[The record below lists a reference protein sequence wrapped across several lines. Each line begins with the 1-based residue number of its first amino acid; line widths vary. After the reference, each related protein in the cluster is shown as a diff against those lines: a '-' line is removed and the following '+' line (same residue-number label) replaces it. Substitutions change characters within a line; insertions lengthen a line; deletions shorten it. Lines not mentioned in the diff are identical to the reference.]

1 MEYDGTEQPTILIVD
16 DEMELGTML
25 VRTIRRLV
33 PAAVVGAVL
42 SATQAIDVLL
52 TQRTDLVLTDL
63 WMPDMD
69 GAQLAQVVKTRW
81 PTTRVIIFSGSTEQA
96 LDEIMQ
102 TVHAD
107 AYLLKPFS
115 RDELAAVLLP
125 LLAS

>member
-1 MEYDGTEQPTILIVD
+1 MEYDGTEAPTILVVD
-16 DEMELGTML
+16 DEMELGNML

-33 PAAVVGAVL
+33 PAAVVGAAL
-42 SATQAIDVLL
+42 SARQAIDVLL

-81 PTTRVIIFSGSTEQA
+81 PTTRVIIFSGSTKQA
-96 LDEIMQ
+96 LVEITQ
-102 TVHAD
+102 TVQAD